1 MPDGY
6 FNSFLLSDDPCD
18 VDNGRRC
25 GVSRFNVVTRFPE
38 RFEKLDGV
46 NVYKLVEKPADCGYD
61 ALALLTLKDEA
72 LLDAVADKVFGFNA
86 RLIAAAD
93 YCLKEIG
100 DIEVKY
106 GLTPVQLLDK
116 LGLLER
122 CCVAGGVALDRDDV
136 DLMRQRKTKLILCP
150 TCSLGYGFG
159 MPHVKAYIDKL
170 DLALGT
176 GDNRFNKNGC
186 MLAEA
191 RALYLGSNCDMRCRN
206 SIPYDKLFK
215 CFSSDCPDSPE
226 DILFSQ

>member
-6 FNSFLLSDDPCD
+6 FNSFLLSDDPSD
-18 VDNGRRC
+18 VENGRRR
-25 GVSRFNVVTRFPE
+25 GVLKFNVATRFPE
-38 RFEKLDGV
+38 RFEKLSGV
-46 NVYKLVEKPADCGYD
+46 SVYKLAERPSDCDYD
-61 ALALLTLKDEA
+61 ALALLSLKDEA
-72 LLDAVADKVFGFNA
+72 LVDAVADRVFGFNA
-86 RLIAAAD
+86 RLIVAAD

-106 GLTPVQLLDK
+106 GLPPVQLLDK

-122 CCVAGGVALDRDDV
+122 SRVVGGVALDRDDV
-136 DLMRQRKTKLILCP
+136 DLMRQRETKLILCP

-170 DLALGT
+170 DLSLGT

-186 MLAEA
+186 LLAEA
-191 RALYLGSNCDMRCRN
+191 RALYLGSNCDMRSRN

-215 CFSSDCPDSPE
+215 CFSSVCPDSPE
-226 DILFSQ
+226 ELLFSL